1 MSENNTQKHTNG
13 GNVIMPP
20 EWAAQDAVL
29 IAWPHAATDW
39 AYMLNEVKATYVK
52 IAKAITDDELLL
64 VVTPDVESTRSELAE
79 AGINLDKVRI
89 YAIPTNDTWA
99 RDFGPIAVKQGDA
112 SCLIDFKFNAW
123 GMKFAAD
130 KDNLINSRLDLC
142 EAFNCA
148 LVNRNGFV
156 LEGGSIESDG
166 CGTILTT
173 SGCLLSKNR
182 NGQHTKSQ
190 IEQELMTTLGAR
202 KVLWLEHGA
211 LAGDDTDGHIDTLA
225 RFAPGNVIMYVG
237 TDDTSDE
244 HHADLALMERQLKE
258 MTNASGERFNLIKLP
273 LPDTVV
279 DDDGNRLPAT
289 YANFL
294 ITNGSVLVPTY
305 RQMANDELALKIMR
319 IAFPDHKIVGIDC
332 TPLIKQHGSL
342 HCVTM
347 QLPQGTVNI

>member
-1 MSENNTQKHTNG
+1 MSNNNTQTHTAVG
-13 GNVIMPP
+13 QTIMPP

-39 AYMLNEVKATYVK
+39 AYMLNEVKETYVK

-64 VVTPDVESTRSELAE
+64 VVTPEVESTRIELIE
-79 AGINLDKVRI
+79 AGINVDRVRL
-89 YAIPTNDTWA
+89 YPIPTNDTWA
-99 RDFGPIAVKQGDA
+99 RDFGPIAVTQDGTA
-112 SCLIDFKFNAW
+112 RLIDFKFNAW

-142 EAFNCA
+142 EAFKCA

-173 SGCLLSKNR
+173 AGCLLSKNR
-182 NGQHTKSQ
+182 NGQHSKSQ
-190 IEQELMTTLGAR
+190 IEQELMSTLGAR

-211 LAGDDTDGHIDTLA
+211 LVGDDTDGHIDTLA
-225 RFAPGNVIMYVG
+225 RFAPGNVVIYVG
-237 TDDTSDE
+237 TEDKTDE
-244 HHADLALMERQLKE
+244 QYADLALMEQQLSG
-258 MTNASGERFNLIKLP
+258 MTNADGEPFNLIKLP
-273 LPDTVV
+273 MPDPVI

-305 RQMANDELALKIMR
+305 RQIANDDLALKMMR
-319 IAFPDHKIVGIDC
+319 IAFPHYKIVGIDC

-347 QLPQGTVNI
+347 QLPQGTVNL